1 MQARELVAGSL
12 GENFHSAVVIIANPS
27 GDAEDVRLALNE
39 PAKSHALHASAHHKA
54 ASFNGFFS
62 ESHAVVQG
70 FNVSRFQSFKEYYF
84 GLNILVKT
92 KGNPAFMISR
102 EGRAQFRPNQNAIS
116 L

>member
-1 MQARELVAGSL
+1 MQSGKLITGSL
-12 GENFHSAVVIIANPS
+12 GENLHSAVVIIANPS
-27 GDAEDVRLALNE
+27 GDAKDVGLALHE
-39 PAKSHALHASAHHKA
+39 PAKSHTLHASTHHKA
-54 ASFNGFFS
+54 TSFDGFFS

-70 FNVSRFQSFKEYYF
+70 SNVSRFQSFKEYYF

-92 KGNPAFMISR
+92 KGSPAFMISR